1 MKIRS
6 SLAKGRH
13 LLGGL
18 YRRYLK
24 PASVVA
30 AQDSAQALPGQ
41 TFKQERLRR
50 IAPHLICSNCA
61 GELNADKSICQR
73 CRQTYRHTAH
83 CFNFLTTEQQR
94 ACKIVPT
101 ENVAANDYDE
111 IAAAI
116 IAEQANGLILDCG
129 AGCHNTDYANVINYE
144 VASYPSTDV
153 LGVGESLPFRAE
165 TFDAIFSLN
174 VLEHVSDPF
183 ACAREITRVLKRGGT
198 LYCVAPFLQPVHGY
212 PNHFYNMTAQG
223 LSQLFEKRV
232 EIIEHK
238 VPPSGVP
245 IWAVNWILRS
255 WADGLEGQTRAD
267 FLALRVGDL
276 IADEPS
282 GYLARDFVTQ
292 LSAEKNFELACT
304 TMLLGRKI

>member
-6 SLAKGRH
+6 SLVKGRH

-24 PASVVA
+24 PASVGA
-30 AQDSAQALPGQ
+30 AQEPTLLTGQ

-50 IAPHLICSNCA
+50 IAPHLVCSNCA

-73 CRQTYRHTAH
+73 CRQNFRHTAH
-83 CFNFLTTEQQR
+83 CFNFLTVEQQS

-116 IAEQANGLILDCG
+116 IAKQVGGLILDCG
-129 AGCHNTDYANVINYE
+129 AGCHNTDYANVCNYE

-174 VLEHVSDPF
+174 VLEHVS
-183 ACAREITRVLKRGGT
+183 
-198 LYCVAPFLQPVHGY
+198 
-212 PNHFYNMTAQG
+212 
-223 LSQLFEKRV
+223 
-232 EIIEHK
+232 
-238 VPPSGVP
+238 
-245 IWAVNWILRS
+245 
-255 WADGLEGQTRAD
+255 
-267 FLALRVGDL
+267 
-276 IADEPS
+276 
-282 GYLARDFVTQ
+282 
-292 LSAEKNFELACT
+292 
-304 TMLLGRKI
+304 